1 MNTAYASLLTAVA
14 PAFVVI
20 ACGFALR
27 RLGKLQPAADASL
40 LTLAVNFLYP
50 CFIAD
55 AVLGNRE
62 LRDIGNVVIA
72 PIAGAALLACSFG
85 IAALVARA
93 MRLQRPHPAR
103 TFTFTAAIPNWGY
116 LPVPLVQ
123 AIFPAST
130 TGVLFV
136 HNIGFELVLWS
147 LGVWLLAG
155 EGSWRRVFNI
165 PFFAILAAL
174 VLNLFHAADW
184 LPAFV
189 LSSLHFLGQGAV
201 PLSLLLTGAMLADS
215 VAAGSLTQNPVRTLA
230 GCVVKLGILPPL
242 IILAARWLP
251 CSLDLKR
258 VLVVQAAMPCA
269 MVPVVLTRLYSADSA
284 TAVRLV
290 LTTTILGLLT
300 IPLWLRIGAHI
311 VGL

>member
-1 MNTAYASLLTAVA
+1 MNTTYASLLTAVT

-27 RLGKLQPAADASL
+27 RLGKLQPSADASL
-40 LTLAVNFLYP
+40 LTIAVNFLYP

-55 AVLGNRE
+55 AVLGNTA
-62 LRDIGNVVIA
+62 LRDIGNVLLA
-72 PIAGAALLACSFG
+72 PIAGAALLAGSFG

-93 MRLQRPHPAR
+93 MRLAQPQPAR
-103 TFTFTAAIPNWGY
+103 TFIFTAAIPNWGY
-116 LPVPLVQ
+116 LPIPLVQ
-123 AIFPAST
+123 ALFPGST

-136 HNIGFELVLWS
+136 HNIGLELVLWS
-147 LGVWLLAG
+147 IGIWILAG
-155 EGSWRRVFNI
+155 EGSWRRILNI

-174 VLNLFHAADW
+174 ALNLAHASDW
-184 LPAFV
+184 LPAFA
-189 LSSLHFLGQGAV
+189 LNSLHLLGQGAI
-201 PLSLLLTGAMLADS
+201 PLSLLLTGATLADA
-215 VAAGSLTQNPVRTLA
+215 VADGGLAQNTTRTLA

-269 MVPVVLTRLYSADSA
+269 MVPVVLARLYRADGG
-284 TAVRLV
+284 TAVRIV
-290 LTTTILGLLT
+290 LATTILGLLT

>member
-20 ACGFALR
+20 ACGYALR
-27 RLGKLQPAADASL
+27 RLGKMQPAADASL
-40 LTLAVNFLYP
+40 LTIAVNFLYP

-55 AVLGNRE
+55 AVLGNPA
-62 LRDIGNVVIA
+62 LRDIGNVILA
-72 PIAGAALLACSFG
+72 PIAGAALLAGSFG
-85 IAALVARA
+85 VAALVARA
-93 MRLQRPHPAR
+93 MRLARPHPAR

-116 LPVPLVQ
+116 LPIPLVQ
-123 AIFPAST
+123 ALFPSST

-136 HNIGFELVLWS
+136 HNIGLELALWS
-147 LGVWLLAG
+147 IGIWLLAG
-155 EGSWRRVFNI
+155 EGSWRRVFNV
-165 PFFAILAAL
+165 PFFAILSAL
-174 VLNLFHAADW
+174 GLNLIHAADW
-184 LPAFV
+184 LPAFATN
-189 LSSLHFLGQGAV
+189 SLHLLGQGAI
-201 PLSLLLTGAMLADS
+201 PLSLLLTGATLADA
-215 VAAGSLTQNPVRTLA
+215 VAEGGLTQHTARTIA

-269 MVPVVLTRLYSADSA
+269 MVPVVLSRLYRADGG
-284 TAVRLV
+284 TAVRIV
-290 LTTTILGLLT
+290 LATTILGLLT
-300 IPLWLRIGAHI
+300 IPLWLRLGAHI

>member
-20 ACGFALR
+20 ACGFGLR
-27 RLGKLQPAADASL
+27 RLGKLQPVADASL
-40 LTLAVNFLYP
+40 LTVAVNFLYP

-55 AVLGNRE
+55 AVLANHE
-62 LRDIGNVVIA
+62 LRDFGNVLIA
-72 PIAGAALLACSFG
+72 PVAGAALLAGSFG

-123 AIFPAST
+123 AIFPGSI
-130 TGVLFV
+130 GVLFV

-174 VLNLFHAADW
+174 ALNLARASDW

-189 LSSLHFLGQGAV
+189 MNSLHFLGQGAV

-215 VAAGSLTQNPVRTLA
+215 VAAGSLTQNPARTLT
-230 GCVVKLGILPPL
+230 GCIVKLGILPPL
-242 IILAARWLP
+242 IILAARYLP

-269 MVPVVLTRLYSADSA
+269 MVPVVLTRLYHADTG

-290 LTTTILGLLT
+290 ITTTLLGLLT

>member
-1 MNTAYASLLTAVA
+1 MNTAYASLLTAIS

-55 AVLGNRE
+55 AVLGNPALRE
-62 LRDIGNVVIA
+62 IGNVLLA
-72 PIAGAALLACSFG
+72 PIAGAALLTCSFG
-85 IAALVARA
+85 VAAIASRM
-93 MRLQRPHPAR
+93 MRLSKPHPAR

-116 LPVPLVQ
+116 LPIPLVQ
-123 AIFPAST
+123 AIFPSST
-130 TGVLFV
+130 TGILFI
-136 HNIGFELVLWS
+136 HNIGFELALWS
-147 LGVWLLAG
+147 IGVWLLSG
-155 EGSWRRVFNI
+155 EGSWQRALNI
-165 PFFAILAAL
+165 PFFAILSAL
-174 VLNLFHAADW
+174 VLNLFHATDW
-184 LPAFV
+184 LPAFA
-189 LSSLHFLGQGAV
+189 LNSLHFLGQGAI

-215 VAAGSLTQNPVRTLA
+215 VNEGGLAQNKGRTLA
-230 GCVVKLGILPPL
+230 GCIVKLGILPPL

-269 MVPVVLTRLYSADSA
+269 MVPVVLTRLYRADTG

-290 LTTTILGLLT
+290 ITTTVLGLLT
-300 IPLWLRIGAHI
+300 IPLWLRIGAHF